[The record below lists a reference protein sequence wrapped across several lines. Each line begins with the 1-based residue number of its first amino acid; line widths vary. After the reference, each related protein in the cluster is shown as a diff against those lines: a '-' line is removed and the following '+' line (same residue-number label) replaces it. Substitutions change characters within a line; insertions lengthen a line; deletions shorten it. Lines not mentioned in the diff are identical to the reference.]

1 MENRNS
7 EQNGHRL
14 ARADSHDSYT
24 ASEYASIL
32 TRSHRFINSQLQ
44 LEADAREALPYA
56 FDHCTQPLGPLR
68 QNLFSCLTCNPPPK
82 FPSDLYT
89 PAAVCYSCSIAC
101 HGEHELVELFNRR
114 NFTCDCGTTRLP
126 ATSPCTLRIDPATG
140 VKGPV
145 HSQPAAEGNT
155 YNQNFRNR
163 FCGCGELYDAHTE
176 KGTMFQCLGLAGE
189 KDGGCGEDW
198 WHPECILGLE
208 RNQLR
213 AKKTEPLLEPTHDS
227 SGNGPETTAE
237 QQEDEDH
244 EDEALPPGFPAED
257 DFETFVCYKCVDSN
271 PWIKRY
277 ASSTGFLPPVLKK
290 DEKQPDGHPKLDSDE
305 LANATPLVHQQAV
318 DVAPNGNANSSPP
331 KSHSTPSPPINTLK
345 RRAEDDEESH
355 DPTQSKKTKIETN
368 QHCYYE
374 SLPKPEPATL
384 SLFLKEDFRDHMC
397 RCANCYPNLRKHP
410 QLLEEEES
418 YEPPLSEEDENGRG
432 SVGTGSL
439 LDRGEAA
446 LNNVDR
452 VRAIGKSRVPFQI
465 STTANVFT
473 EGVMV
478 YNHLKDKV
486 KSFLQPFA
494 ESGQAVG
501 AEDIKAYFEK
511 LRGDEQA
518 IKSTVTAD
526 AGGSGDGDNRREQS
540 GY

>member
-1 MENRNS
+1 MDGQDS
-7 EQNGHRL
+7 GHRL
-14 ARADSHDSYT
+14 ARADSHDSQT
-24 ASEYASIL
+24 ASE
-32 TRSHRFINSQLQ
+32 FINSQLQ

-56 FDHCTQPLGPLR
+56 FEHCTQPLGPLR

-82 FPSDLYT
+82 SSSDPYT

-126 ATSPCTLRIDPATG
+126 ATSPCTLRVDPTTG

-145 HSQPAAEGNT
+145 HSQLAATENT

-198 WHPECILGLE
+198 WHPECILGLG
-208 RNQLR
+208 RNRPQT
-213 AKKTEPLLEPTHDS
+213 KKIEPVLKRVLEPAYDS
-227 SGNGPETTAE
+227 SRSGQEPTAD
-237 QQEDEDH
+237 QRDEDDH
-244 EDEALPPGFPAED
+244 EDEELPPGFPAED
-257 DFETFVCYKCVDSN
+257 DFETLICYKCVDAN

-277 ASSTGFLPPVLKK
+277 ASSTGFLPPVRK
-290 DEKQPDGHPKLDSDE
+290 DTLDRPLELGKGEQSEETQVQEVLHPHVGDDTPDGNKS
-305 LANATPLVHQQAV
+305 VHLP
-318 DVAPNGNANSSPP
+318 DINFTSNPP
-331 KSHSTPSPPINTLK
+331 SISLK
-345 RRAEDDEESH
+345 RRVEDVEESH
-355 DPTQSKKTKIETN
+355 DPTHPKKTKIETN
-368 QHCYYE
+368 PNCYYE
-374 SLPKPEPATL
+374 SLPEPIPETF
-384 SLFLKEDFRDHMC
+384 SLFLKDDFRDHFC
-397 RCANCYPNLRKHP
+397 RCTNCYPNLRVHP

-418 YEPPLSEEDENGRG
+418 YEPPLSEEDENARG

-452 VRAIGKSRVPFQI
+452 VRAI
-465 STTANVFT
+465 

-518 IKSTVTAD
+518 IKSAATVD
-526 AGGSGDGDNRREQS
+526 SAGNGDDDNRREQS
-540 GY
+540 GKPSVALSIVAQADDMAV

>member
-1 MENRNS
+1 MENRDS
-7 EQNGHRL
+7 EHNGHRL
-14 ARADSHDSYT
+14 ARADSHDSQT
-24 ASEYASIL
+24 ASE
-32 TRSHRFINSQLQ
+32 FINSQLQ

-82 FPSDLYT
+82 STSDPYT
-89 PAAVCYSCSIAC
+89 PAGVCYSCSIAC

-126 ATSPCTLRIDPATG
+126 ATSPCTLRLDPVTG
-140 VKGPV
+140 IKGPV

-163 FCGCGELYDAHTE
+163 FCGCKELYDAHTE
-176 KGTMFQCLGLAGE
+176 KGTMFQCLGLDGE
-189 KDGGCGEDW
+189 SEGGCGEDW
-198 WHPECILGLE
+198 WHPECILGHG
-208 RNQLR
+208 RNR
-213 AKKTEPLLEPTHDS
+213 PRTKKAESSPEPSPESTHES
-227 SGNGPETTAE
+227 LGNGSDPTPN
-237 QQEDEDH
+237 QQEVEEDH
-244 EDEALPPGFPAED
+244 GDEELPPGFPVED
-257 DFETFVCYKCVDSN
+257 DFETFVCYKCVDAN

-277 ASSTGFLPPVLKK
+277 ASSTGFLPPVLKSE
-290 DEKQPDGHPKLDSDE
+290 EKTLEGHPKLGDNRSGNGTTTT
-305 LANATPLVHQQAV
+305 AATHQDTVH
-318 DVAPNGNANSSPP
+318 DVPNGSADGTYAGTYAGTNSIMSPRANP
-331 KSHSTPSPPINTLK
+331 LK
-345 RRAEDDEESH
+345 RRADDDEESH
-355 DPTQSKKTKIETN
+355 NLTRPKKTKIEAN
-368 QHCYYE
+368 QNCYYE
-374 SLPKPEPATL
+374 SLPQPGDKTV
-384 SLFLKEDFRDHMC
+384 SLFLKEDFRDHFC

-418 YEPPLSEEDENGRG
+418 YEPPLSEEEENGRG

-452 VRAIGKSRVPFQI
+452 VRAI
-465 STTANVFT
+465 

-518 IKSTVTAD
+518 IKSA
-526 AGGSGDGDNRREQS
+526 AMAGSGSGNDDNRREQS
-540 GY
+540 GKSLIAIPSAARAKVCI